1 MKRVNR
7 TNRVHHMGCEEATV
21 LRDHPSGL
29 TRVGCPEQG
38 TVCVTYC
45 VYACSGV
52 CLKREMWYC
61 VLDMHAIRCMCCA
74 HV

>member
-7 TNRVHHMGCEEATV
+7 TNRVHHPVCEEATV
-21 LRDHPSGL
+21 LRDRPSDL
-29 TRVGCPEQG
+29 TQVGCPEQG

-52 CLKREMWYC
+52 CLKRGDVVF
-61 VLDMHAIRCMCCA
+61 VLDMRVIRCMCCA